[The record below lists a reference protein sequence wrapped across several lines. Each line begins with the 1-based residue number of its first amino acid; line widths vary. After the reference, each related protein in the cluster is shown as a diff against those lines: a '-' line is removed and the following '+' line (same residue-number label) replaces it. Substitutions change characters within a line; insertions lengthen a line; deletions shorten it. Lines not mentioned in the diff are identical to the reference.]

1 MDIWFKAIGKHFIHF
16 DTMKGIR
23 DLQIVEPANRAEWR
37 QWLAKNHTQ
46 KESIWLAVAKKGHNG
61 VSVSE
66 AVEEALCFG
75 WIDSTANKLDDKRY
89 KLLLAPRKRNSVWSK
104 INKARVSKLIK
115 AKLMQ
120 PPGMAMIKLAKK
132 TGTWKSLNDI
142 DNLKSPDD
150 LTKAFSRNKKAKAF
164 FDAFPPST
172 KKQILYW
179 ITSAKTLQTRNK
191 RIKETVSKAAKNERA
206 NQYIQKEK

>member
-1 MDIWFKAIGKHFIHF
+1 MIKK
-16 DTMKGIR
+16 
-23 DLQIVEPANRAEWR
+23 LSSLELVEPANRTEWR
-37 QWLAKNHTQ
+37 DWLSNNHTQ
-46 KESIWLAVAKKGHNG
+46 KESIWLAVAKKGHAG
-61 VSVSE
+61 VSVPE

-75 WIDSTANKLDDKRY
+75 WIDSTANKLDEKRY

-104 INKARVSKLIK
+104 INKSRVSKLIK

-164 FDAFPPST
+164 FDAFPPSA

-206 NQYIQKEK
+206 NQYIRKEK

>member
-1 MDIWFKAIGKHFIHF
+1 MDIWINAIGKHFIHF

-23 DLQIVEPANRAEWR
+23 DLQIVEPVNRAEWR

-115 AKLMQ
+115 AKLMRS
-120 PPGMAMIKLAKK
+120 PGMAMIKLAKK
-132 TGTWKSLNDI
+132 TDTWKSLNDV
-142 DNLKSPDD
+142 DNLKNPDD
-150 LTKAFSRNKKAKAF
+150 LTKAFSRSKKAKAF
-164 FDAFPPST
+164 FDAFPPSA

-179 ITSAKTLQTRNK
+179 ITSAKTTETRNK
-191 RIKETVSKAAKNERA
+191 RITETVTKAAQNIRA
-206 NQYIQKEK
+206 NQYVRKN